1 MKIIVTLYP
10 AVHGFP
16 QVRYSVSEG
25 GRLDTIFQLN
35 VKGTTQ
41 FGALVVTGLITA
53 AADGTA
59 SKLHV

>member
-1 MKIIVTLYP
+1 ME
-10 AVHGFP
+10 
-16 QVRYSVSEG
+16 EG
-25 GRLDTIFQLN
+25 RRLDTSFEFN

-41 FGALVVTGLITA
+41 FGGGLVVTGLITA